1 MKKLFVC
8 FVCVLLFG
16 VFCGCAAEKTQTM
29 NYEDIA
35 VEMTALMYSGDYE
48 GAAEFISKDAV
59 GGLDASALEQIA
71 LGTSS
76 IYGDYLGVMGI
87 EKASLEEY
95 AEYMGL
101 GSDFDPSGYDNV
113 VYFEGISFMN
123 GNMGIY
129 FIFDPTDRSVVG
141 ITVCGTEAK
150 ASVGDEDDS
159 EADAE

>member
-59 GGLDASALEQIA
+59 GGLDASALEQNSHWAHLRFTAITLA
-71 LGTSS
+71 LWESRKLPLRNTRNIWDSAV
-76 IYGDYLGVMGI
+76 ILIPRVMT
-87 EKASLEEY
+87 
-95 AEYMGL
+95 M
-101 GSDFDPSGYDNV
+101 
-113 VYFEGISFMN
+113 SF
-123 GNMGIY
+123 ILKV
-129 FIFDPTDRSVVG
+129 FPL
-141 ITVCGTEAK
+141 
-150 ASVGDEDDS
+150 
-159 EADAE
+159 